1 VIGTWISFVALAF
14 SLEGTLLVVYAVMVF
29 TPLNRA
35 PHDFLAMTRV
45 MDGRN
50 LIIFNNQQDKEAFEK
65 KINVVEVKS

>member
-1 VIGTWISFVALAF
+1 
-14 SLEGTLLVVYAVMVF
+14 
-29 TPLNRA
+29 
-35 PHDFLAMTRV
+35 MTRV